1 MRNFPLLKVHV
12 AVTLGCVGV
21 ALGTAVAPMLI
32 HRRGPAPVEGCRPL
46 VQGERMNLSDSGSTI
61 SVIAGI
67 VIALGVLGVVIPV
80 IPGLLLSWLG
90 VLLWAVLG
98 DADGALRWVVLGL
111 ATAVA
116 VIGAGI
122 KYLWPGKRLK
132 SAGVPNTALLA
143 GGVLGLIGFFVIP
156 VVGLI
161 LGFVLGVWLAE
172 RVRLGPERAWAS
184 TKQALAAAGL
194 AMLVEFTAA
203 LGIAVVWVFGL
214 LAT

>member
-1 MRNFPLLKVHV
+1 MDL
-12 AVTLGCVGV
+12 T
-21 ALGTAVAPMLI
+21 
-32 HRRGPAPVEGCRPL
+32 
-46 VQGERMNLSDSGSTI
+46 DSGTTI
-61 SVIAGI
+61 TLISGVVIAC
-67 VIALGVLGVVIPV
+67 GVLGVVIPV
-80 IPGLLLSWLG
+80 LPGLLLSWLG
-90 VLLWAVLG
+90 VLLWALLG
-98 DADGALRWVVLGL
+98 DADGAVKWVVLGV

-132 SAGVPNTALLA
+132 DSGVPTSALLA
-143 GGVLGLIGFFVIP
+143 GGLLGLIGFFVIP

-172 RVRLGPERAWAS
+172 RVRLGPERAWTS

-194 AMLVEFTAA
+194 AMLIEFTAA
-203 LGIAVVWVFGL
+203 LGVAVVWVFGL